1 VTADDAEMLICGNGR
16 CGRAYDPEDGEDEIF
31 CSEECRVEDADE
43 SERQTDADPGD
54 LPDVEVVA
62 ALVHESWL
70 VEKRRQGVTS
80 RLDSEGREQM
90 VPYGQLTEAQKEL
103 DRATVRAVYAAIEAA
118 S

>member
-1 VTADDAEMLICGNGR
+1 MLTCGNAC

-31 CSEECRVEDADE
+31 CSEECRAEDAAE
-43 SERQTDADPGD
+43 FERQANTDPLD
-54 LPDVEVVA
+54 LPDVETVA
-62 ALVHESWL
+62 ALVHDSWM

-80 RLDSEGREQM
+80 RLDGEGREQM